1 MKKQTVVGII
11 IGAALGT
18 AATVAGI
25 LVVRKIVK
33 EIKSDL
39 NECTFTSP
47 YGDNV
52 VTVTHGSSKFAK
64 GLTFVRVKASVEG
77 GHDACKLV
85 LFTKN
90 SSELFTGEWDENDK
104 FRLLV
109 GNGKRKQC
117 CDVSFEGEKI
127 NAKYCIRKSEADDSA
142 DFLIAVENN

>member
-39 NECTFTSP
+39 NECIFMSP

-64 GLTFVRVKASVEG
+64 GLTFVKIKAENEKDTCNLNFLTGKSADSISFNWEDDDHIEICIGENAVKQV
-77 GHDACKLV
+77 CY
-85 LFTKN
+85 
-90 SSELFTGEWDENDK
+90 
-104 FRLLV
+104 
-109 GNGKRKQC
+109 
-117 CDVSFEGEKI
+117 VSFEGEEI
-127 NAKYCIRKSEADDSA
+127 QMTLCAKKDD
-142 DFLIAVENN
+142 